1 MIVVLVDNQ
10 PLCIDFLSSMIESR
24 FPKASIRL
32 AGDRPS
38 AMAIMDELTPNLVI
52 VEASLPD
59 LSAEADLQ
67 ALVGKAAPAPVVIM
81 ESQPLPARVRRARE
95 AGARG
100 LVARTFT
107 RDLIDASISL
117 IAAGGEYFP
126 PVPAENARAEDAI
139 DDRHG
144 LSPRQ
149 AQVLEQ
155 IMRGKA
161 NREIAANLGISAAT
175 VKLHVHAILK
185 AIGARNRTEAALLGR
200 DVLRGPRGG

>member
-10 PLCIDFLSSMIESR
+10 PLCIDFLSILIESR
-24 FPKASIRL
+24 FPKASIRIV
-32 AGDRPS
+32 GDRPS
-38 AMAIMDELTPNLVI
+38 AMAILDELKPDLVI

-59 LSAEADLQ
+59 LSAETDLR
-67 ALVGKAAPAPVVIM
+67 ALVGKAAPAPVVIVD
-81 ESQPLPARVRRARE
+81 SQPLAARVRRARE

-100 LVARTFT
+100 FVARTFT
-107 RDLIDASISL
+107 RDLFDASIAL

-126 PVPAENARAEDAI
+126 PTPAEPARAEDIA
-139 DDRHG
+139 DGRLN

-149 AQVLEQ
+149 VQVLEQ
-155 IMRGKA
+155 IMQGKA
-161 NREIAANLGISAAT
+161 NREIATKLGISAAT

-200 DVLRGPRGG
+200 DTLRSLQDA